1 MLLLYIYVHMYRDS
15 VDSKDIKYVVVV
27 VVFVVS
33 LYA

>member
-1 MLLLYIYVHMYRDS
+1 MLLLLYIYVHMYRDS
-15 VDSKDIKYVVVV
+15 VDSKDINCVVV